1 MHCIHLTVGGDATGS
16 ASTFTPPEL
25 HSRRKSWHA
34 RSRLPLQSL
43 PPKQTVTI
51 QPPLHFPLTAHS
63 MSTRHIKQE
72 LADHRSSPTIPNT
85 SSRAQTISSMADTPI
100 AHDSSIASETPV
112 AQDTP
117 MELHGA
123 SPDSQA
129 TMANGSQHGHDDHDA
144 LKSLGAHSYSLIQC
158 IKKLE
163 ELNISA
169 TLKSLPKFVVVGDQ
183 SAGKSSIVEAL
194 CDISLPRSMGTC
206 TR

>member
-1 MHCIHLTVGGDATGS
+1 MHCIHLAVGGDATGS

-25 HSRRKSWHA
+25 HSRCKSWHA
-34 RSRLPLQSL
+34 KSRLPLQSL
-43 PPKQTVTI
+43 PPKQTVNI

-72 LADHRSSPTIPNT
+72 LADPRSSPTIPDT
-85 SSRAQTISSMADTPI
+85 SSRAQTISSTADTPI
-100 AHDSSIASETPV
+100 ARDSPI

-144 LKSLGAHSYSLIQC
+144 LKSLGAHSYRLIQC

-169 TLKSLPKFVVVGDQ
+169 TLKSLPKFIVVGDQ

-194 CDISLPRSMGTC
+194 CNIQLPRSVGTC